1 HCFVRKLETMNMQK
15 LLDNDYFQDL
25 LNQADEYAVQCAGMY
40 YVPYKIQQNTLREN
54 DEFFHDWL
62 VGNYPD
68 FGFTETEDPN
78 LLNSEIA
85 LFLSTQSREEK
96 MEIYR
101 DFMTSYGVIEDLMCL
116 DLDERLEL
124 VMELGVA

>member
-1 HCFVRKLETMNMQK
+1 MNLQK

-40 YVPYKIQQNTLREN
+40 FVPYKIQQNTLREN
-54 DEFFHDWL
+54 EEFFHDWL
-62 VGNYPD
+62 AGNYPD

-124 VMELGVA
+124 VMELGVG

>member
-1 HCFVRKLETMNMQK
+1 MNMQK

-25 LNQADEYAVQCAGMY
+25 LNQADEYAVQCAGTY

-54 DEFFHDWL
+54 EEFFHDWL
-62 VGNYPD
+62 AGNYPD

-124 VMELGVA
+124 VMELGVG

>member
-1 HCFVRKLETMNMQK
+1 MNMQK
-15 LLDNDYFQDL
+15 LLDNDYFQNL

-40 YVPYKIQQNTLREN
+40 YVPYKIQQTTLREN
-54 DEFFHDWL
+54 EEFFHDWL
-62 VGNYPD
+62 AGNYPN
-68 FGFTETEDPN
+68 FGFTEMEDPN

-101 DFMTSYGVIEDLMCL
+101 DFMTSYGVIHDLLCL
-116 DLDERLEL
+116 ELDERLEL
-124 VMELGVA
+124 VMELGVLS